1 MTAAAFAG
9 IVLAGGT
16 RQIAASAPMATLAA
30 VGWLLAAGL
39 VIILSAVAV
48 RFLRRWHLPRE
59 PFPKEQLCPCCS
71 GLDSDDCTCREDCGV
86 TQCQAADPDEH
97 EGTQPMEELDV
108 PDFIRE
114 AREQDRA
121 EAADDYLGGLLA
133 EWERDWRKQ
142 RGGNGA

>member
-16 RQIAASAPMATLAA
+16 RAILAA
-30 VGWLLAAGL
+30 VLSPPVILLFAAFAAVVLFVSRRLRQYGRTMPLLA
-39 VIILSAVAV
+39 
-48 RFLRRWHLPRE
+48 LPPAE
-59 PFPKEQLCPCCS
+59 PCPCCT

-86 TQCQAADPDEH
+86 TQCQAAGPDEH